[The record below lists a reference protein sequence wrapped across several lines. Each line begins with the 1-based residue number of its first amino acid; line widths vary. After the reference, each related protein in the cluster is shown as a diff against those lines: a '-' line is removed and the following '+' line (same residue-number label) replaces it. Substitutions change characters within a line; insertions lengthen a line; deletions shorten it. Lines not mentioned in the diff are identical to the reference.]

1 MQHMLLVKKS
11 VLPLYGAGKD
21 LEVRTRNWYALQIR
35 VGDTVVLSANELKR
49 RVVAIRCY
57 PDFDSLLSKEDA
69 NRIWPGH
76 GPRELLLELR
86 GIYPACKERFGVLV
100 FELALP

>member
-1 MQHMLLVKKS
+1 MQHMLLVKKY
-11 VLPLYGAGKD
+11 VLPLYEQGKD

-35 VGDTVVLSANELKR
+35 VGDTVVLSDNGLER
-49 RVVAIRCY
+49 RVTAIRCY

-76 GPRELLLELR
+76 GRGELLRELR
-86 GIYPACKERFGVLV
+86 GIYPAHKERLGILV
-100 FELALP
+100 FELTLQ